1 MKRIEVLAG
10 RTQKDVLDEQC
21 DVYEDHFDSI
31 KEAKARV
38 KRIMSRDYRQLVEK
52 NDPIRYARVDGECL
66 YDFFAKGY
74 YGEDDQVDR

>member
-21 DVYEDHFDSI
+21 DVYEDRFDSV

-38 KRIMSRDYRQLVEK
+38 KRIMSSGGAQSLRR
-52 NDPIRYARVDGECL
+52 
-66 YDFFAKGY
+66 F
-74 YGEDDQVDR
+74 